1 VDPQAVVCHLE
12 VAHQVVMDP
21 QAPAHLPIHQAW
33 VLPNPQDLVV
43 HLVAPLQAQTHLHRQ
58 LVVVA
63 LAVTQPVIQA
73 QGYRQAAPA

>member
-1 VDPQAVVCHLE
+1 MDPQAVVCHLE

-21 QAPAHLPIHQAW
+21 QAPAPLPIHQAW
-33 VLPNPQDLVV
+33 ALPNPQDLVV
-43 HLVAPLQAQTHLHRQ
+43 RLVPLQAQTHLHRQ

-63 LAVTQPVIQA
+63 PAVTQPVIQA